1 MAILSAVFASL
12 TAILAKIGIK
22 GIDSNVGT
30 AIRSIVIMILA
41 WGIVVAQGNIRLLN
55 NISKFSW
62 IFLILS
68 GITTG
73 ISWLFYFKALQIGK
87 VATVAAIDKSS
98 MVFTLILAMTLLAEK
113 VSLGGIVGIVF
124 MTVGAIM
131 VAYWG

>member
-30 AIRSIVIMILA
+30 AIRTIVIMILA

-55 NISKFSW
+55 SISKFSW
-62 IFLILS
+62 LFLILS

-98 MVFTLILAMTLLAEK
+98 MVFTLILATTLLAEK
-113 VSLGGIVGIVF
+113 VSLGGIVGIVL
-124 MTVGAIM
+124 MTVGAIL